1 MEKLVPKDHGEAV
14 AVFRSQVI
22 GPLVHRQLTRGELHA
37 EFVALSK
44 LRVTPPKSKVTR
56 TFSVPTLE
64 RWYYRFRK
72 QGLLGLVPRPRRD
85 KGHAQILPEETRELI
100 LAVRRQNPS
109 ASARLIVR
117 TLESSGRLT
126 AGKVSASTVRR
137 LFAAAGLLRR
147 TLREATRGEG
157 ADRRRWEA
165 AHAGALWHGDVCHG
179 PTIGGDGR
187 WTPTRIHGLLD
198 DKSRYFVALVVLPTE
213 REVDMLSV
221 FLQALR
227 RWGRPS
233 ALYLDNGSTYSGAAL
248 ATACARL
255 GTALIHAKPYDP
267 ESRGKMERVW
277 RTLRE
282 KCLDHLSRE
291 VTLAQLQLRL
301 DRFLADHYQREPHGG
316 LFGGTPEDAWAGH
329 QTHAV
334 SEEQLAA
341 ALTIEKTRMVTKDG
355 VISIGGVLFEVR
367 QSFLAGR
374 RVKVR
379 SCLVNGLPALAEVE
393 HDGRR
398 FALKPLDRSANGKT
412 RRDPRAVPPPRS
424 IDFDPTASGNDDL
437 DF

>member
-1 MEKLVPKDHGEAV
+1 MEQLVPKDHGEAV
-14 AVFRSQVI
+14 AVFRSQLI

-37 EFVALSK
+37 EFVALAK
-44 LRVTPPKSKVTR
+44 LRVMPPGSKLTR
-56 TFSVPTLE
+56 TYSEPTLE

-72 QGLLGLVPRPRRD
+72 RGLAGLVPRPRKDR
-85 KGHAQILPEETRELI
+85 GHAQALSPETRELL

-109 ASARLIVR
+109 ASAKLIVR
-117 TLESSGRLT
+117 TLEASGRLT
-126 AGKVSASTVRR
+126 VGKISGSTARR

-147 TLREATRGEG
+147 TLREAQKGEG

-179 PTIGGDGR
+179 PMLGGEGR

-198 DKSRYFVALVVLPTE
+198 DKSRYVVALEVLPTE

-221 FLQALR
+221 FLRALR
-227 RWGRPS
+227 RHGRPG

-248 ATACARL
+248 ALACGRL
-255 GTALIHAKPYDP
+255 GTALVHAKPYDP
-267 ESRGKMERVW
+267 EARGKMERFW

-282 KCLDHLSRE
+282 KCLDHVSRELSRAE
-291 VTLAQLQLRL
+291 LQVRL
-301 DRFLADHYQREPHGG
+301 DRFLTDHYQREPHEG
-316 LFGGTPEDAWAGH
+316 LLGETPESAWAEH

-334 SEEQLAA
+334 SEEQLAS

-355 VISIGGVLFEVR
+355 VVSIGGVLFEVR

-374 RVKVR
+374 RVTVR
-379 SCLVNGLPALAEVE
+379 SCLVAGLPTLAEAL

-398 FALKPLDRSANGKT
+398 FSLKPLDRAANGKT
-412 RRDPRAVPPPRS
+412 RRDPRTATPPRT
-424 IDFDPTASGNDDL
+424 IDFDPTAQ
-437 DF
+437 

>member
-1 MEKLVPKDHGEAV
+1 MEQLVPKDHGEAV

-22 GPLVHRQLTRGELHA
+22 GSLVHRQLTRGELHA
-37 EFVALSK
+37 EFVALAK
-44 LRVTPPKSKVTR
+44 LRVTPPASKFSR

-72 QGLLGLVPRPRRD
+72 LGLAGLVPRPRADR
-85 KGHAQILPEETRELI
+85 GHAQVLSTETRVQAVDDRSRRAFRLYWLVVGPFSSLI
-100 LAVRRQNPS
+100 RRRWLRAV
-109 ASARLIVR
+109 
-117 TLESSGRLT
+117 
-126 AGKVSASTVRR
+126 
-137 LFAAAGLLRR
+137 
-147 TLREATRGEG
+147 EG

-198 DKSRYFVALVVLPTE
+198 DKSRYVIALEVIPTE
-213 REVDMLSV
+213 RETDMLTV
-221 FLQALR
+221 FLHALR
-227 RWGRPS
+227 RFGRPG

-255 GTALIHAKPYDP
+255 GTALVHAKPYDP
-267 ESRGKMERVW
+267 EARGKMERFW

-291 VTLAQLQLRL
+291 VTLAELQRRL
-301 DRFLADHYQREPHGG
+301 DRFLSDHYQREPHEG
-316 LFGGTPEDAWAGH
+316 LMGETPESAWASH
-329 QTHAV
+329 QTHAT

-341 ALTIEKTRMVTKDG
+341 ALTVEKIRMVTKDG
-355 VISIGGVLFEVR
+355 VVSIGGALFEVR

-379 SCLVNGLPALAEVE
+379 SCLVSGLPALAEVE

-398 FALKPLDRSANGKT
+398 FALKPLDRGANGKS
-412 RRDPRAVPPPRS
+412 RRDPRQTPPPRS
-424 IDFDPTASGNDDL
+424 IEFDPTK
-437 DF
+437 

>member
-1 MEKLVPKDHGEAV
+1 MDLLVPKDHGEAV
-14 AVFRSQVI
+14 AVFRSQLI
-22 GPLVHRQLTRGELHA
+22 GPLVHRQLTRGELRA
-37 EFVALSK
+37 EFTELAK
-44 LRVTPPKSKVTR
+44 LRVMPPKSKITR

-72 QGLLGLVPRPRRD
+72 LGLAGLVPRPRADR
-85 KGHAQILPEETRELI
+85 GHAQGLSKETREL
-100 LAVRRQNPS
+100 LLEVRRQNPS
-109 ASARLIVR
+109 ASAKLIVR

-126 AGKVSASTVRR
+126 VGTVSPSTVRR

-147 TLREATRGEG
+147 TLREANKGEG

-179 PTIGGDGR
+179 PTICGDGR

-198 DKSRYFVALVVLPTE
+198 DKSRYVVALEVIPTE
-213 REVDMLSV
+213 READMLTV
-221 FLQALR
+221 FLQSMR
-227 RWGRPS
+227 RFGRPS

-267 ESRGKMERVW
+267 EARGKMERFW

-291 VTLAQLQLRL
+291 VKLAELQQRL
-301 DRFLADHYQREPHGG
+301 NRFLSDHYQREPHEG
-316 LFGGTPEDAWAGH
+316 LLGETPESAWAAH
-329 QTHAV
+329 QTHIV

-341 ALTIEKTRMVTKDG
+341 ALTVEKIRMVTKDG
-355 VISIGGVLFEVR
+355 LVSIGGVLFEVR
-367 QSFLAGR
+367 QTFLAGR

-379 SCLVNGLPALAEVE
+379 SCLVKGLPVLAEAE
-393 HDGRR
+393 HDGRQ

-412 RRDPRAVPPPRS
+412 RRDPRQTPPVRT
-424 IDFDPTASGNDDL
+424 IDFDPTK
-437 DF
+437 

>member
-1 MEKLVPKDHGEAV
+1 MEQLVPKDHGEAV
-14 AVFRSQVI
+14 AVFRSQII
-22 GPLVHRQLTRGELHA
+22 GPLVHRQLTRGELRA
-37 EFVALSK
+37 EMVALSK
-44 LRVTPPKSKVTR
+44 LRVTPPKSKLTR

-72 QGLLGLVPRPRRD
+72 SGLSGLVPRPRGDR
-85 KGHAQILPEETRELI
+85 GHAQVLSQETREL
-100 LAVRRQNPS
+100 LLEVRRQNPS
-109 ASARLIVR
+109 ASAKLIVR
-117 TLESSGRLT
+117 TLEASGRLT
-126 AGKVSASTVRR
+126 VGAVSASTVRR

-147 TLREATRGEG
+147 TLREANKGEG

-179 PTIGGDGR
+179 PTICGDGR

-198 DKSRYFVALVVLPTE
+198 DKSRFVVALEVIATE
-213 REVDMLSV
+213 READMLTV
-221 FLQALR
+221 FLHALR
-227 RWGRPS
+227 RFGRPG

-267 ESRGKMERVW
+267 EARGKMERFW

-291 VTLAQLQLRL
+291 VTLAELQQRL
-301 DRFLADHYQREPHGG
+301 DRFLSDHYQREQHEG
-316 LFGGTPEDAWAGH
+316 LMGDTPESAWAEH

-341 ALTIEKTRMVTKDG
+341 ALTIEKTRLVTKDG
-355 VISIGGVLFEVR
+355 LVSIGGALFEVR
-367 QSFLAGR
+367 QTFLAGR
-374 RVKVR
+374 RVRVR
-379 SCLVNGLPALAEVE
+379 SCLVSGLPVLAEVE

-398 FALKPLDRSANGKT
+398 FALRPLDRSANGKT
-412 RRDPRAVPPPRS
+412 RRDPRQTPPARS
-424 IDFDPTASGNDDL
+424 IDFDPTK
-437 DF
+437 